1 MKRRVACLGGLVLAA
16 MCVVTEAVRAAEPS
30 LAARVDELVAA
41 RFAGREPA
49 PLCDDAEFARR
60 VWLDFAGT
68 VPTST
73 EVRAFLAETAADKR
87 ERLVDRLLA
96 APTHAA
102 RMEDWGHV
110 LLMERRGDNEAW
122 RRWLR
127 GSFERNTPWDR
138 MTREML
144 SPDGGDPERAGAGF
158 FLAKRIEPNGQ
169 NPIDHPGLTRDVARL
184 FLGVDLQCAQCHDH
198 LFIGDYKQLEFQ
210 GLFAALKTLSVKTV
224 GPVPTLVEKPLDKP
238 LEFVSVF
245 DPTPRSTG
253 PRVPFPNGLTAKTV
267 PPADVVPTGGASGG
281 TAAGTGVLA
290 GIAGE
295 LTSPRNPLF
304 ARNIANRLWLMM
316 MGRGLVHPPDL
327 HHADNPPSHPEL
339 MDLLAA
345 DIVARGFDLRGFL
358 RELALTRTYQ
368 RGGRLAVN
376 ATGESERNAGAVPP
390 ESYLVFNERRLSAE
404 QMFHSVLAATG
415 NAARLSASTA
425 AASAGAAPT
434 ADAPAGTS
442 ANPERADLHA
452 RFVAAFAHEPKEPE
466 DRVEPSV
473 KGALFVL
480 NDSKF
485 LGLWTRQPGNLA
497 DRLAALTDDRAVA
510 EELYLS
516 VLGRPPA
523 EDEIAEFLA
532 HLSGVAAADRER
544 RVALWGWSLVA
555 SMEFTTNH

>member
-1 MKRRVACLGGLVLAA
+1 MLAA

-60 VWLDFAGT
+60 AWLDFAGMI
-68 VPTST
+68 PSSE
-73 EVRAFLAETAADKR
+73 EVRAFLAETAPDKR
-87 ERLVDRLLA
+87 ARLVDRLLA

-110 LLMERRGDNEAW
+110 LLMERRGENEAW

-127 GSFERNTPWDR
+127 GSFERNAPWDR
-138 MTREML
+138 MTRAML
-144 SPDGGDPERAGAGF
+144 SPDGGDPDRAGAGF

-210 GLFAALKTLSVKTV
+210 GLFAALKTLSVKSG
-224 GPVPTLVEKPLDKP
+224 GPVPTLIEKPLDKP

-245 DPTPRSTG
+245 DPTPKSTG
-253 PRVPFPNGLTAKTV
+253 PRVPFPRGLASTPVAPTAEGA
-267 PPADVVPTGGASGG
+267 PGGGSSGSGPSGG
-281 TAAGTGVLA
+281 TDAGTGVLA
-290 GIAGE
+290 SLAGE
-295 LTSPRNPLF
+295 LASPRNPLF
-304 ARNIANRLWLMM
+304 ARNIANRLWLML

-339 MDLLAA
+339 LDLLAA

-358 RELALTRTYQ
+358 RELALTQTYQ
-368 RGGRLAVN
+368 RGGRLA
-376 ATGESERNAGAVPP
+376 ENAGVIPP

-404 QMFHSVLAATG
+404 QMLHSVLAATG
-415 NAARLSASTA
+415 NAARLSASTGA
-425 AASAGAAPT
+425 TPMAGAP
-434 ADAPAGTS
+434 S
-442 ANPERADLHA
+442 NPERADLHT

-485 LGLWTRQPGNLA
+485 LGLWTRQPGNLT
-497 DRLAALTDDRAVA
+497 DRLATLTDDRAVA

-516 VLGRPPA
+516 VLGRLPA

-532 HLSGVAAADRER
+532 HLSGVAAADRDR
-544 RVALWGWSLVA
+544 RIALWGWGLMA
-555 SMEFTTNH
+555 SMEFATNH